1 MFRMKGDVMLRI
13 SENSITLSVRSGS
26 LLMAALT
33 MARGSSF
40 LMSKHLL
47 GSMEPLCLLGM
58 RFMLAFLIMFLLFSR
73 NTICTLRE
81 DPGILKAALLLGGT
95 YFICMAAELIGL
107 QYTTASTC
115 SFLENSAIVMVPMLE
130 VLILR
135 RFPKPVILV
144 STIVTFI
151 GIGLIVLRGGASA
164 GGGPGLGEFLCMI
177 AALTYAFAIILT
189 DRLSKKHDPMS
200 LGVLYV
206 GFMGIMGLVSSFI
219 FETPSLPASGGQWAA
234 LLALALLCTAFGF
247 AMQPIAQKP
256 LSSEATGII
265 CALNPLTT
273 AVLGWILMG
282 DALGACGILGAVL
295 IIGGIILPHLGAL
308 RSALCSTRGSQDLL

>member
-1 MFRMKGDVMLRI
+1 
-13 SENSITLSVRSGS
+13 
-26 LLMAALT
+26 
-33 MARGSSF
+33 
-40 LMSKHLL
+40 
-47 GSMEPLCLLGM
+47 MEPVYDELGETF
-58 RFMLAFLIMFLLFSR
+58 RSRGHLAFLRDGHTDLDFERRVKGQVHDALGK
-73 NTICTLRE
+73 C
-81 DPGILKAALLLGGT
+81 AANDGVGT
-95 YFICMAAELIGL
+95 
-107 QYTTASTC
+107 
-115 SFLENSAIVMVPMLE
+115 
-130 VLILR
+130 
-135 RFPKPVILV
+135 
-144 STIVTFI
+144 
-151 GIGLIVLRGGASA
+151 
-164 GGGPGLGEFLCMI
+164 GLGEFLCMI